1 MRTQL
6 AKSARVVAEIAG
18 RQHGVVRF
26 DQLLWAGL
34 SRSAV
39 KRWTAA
45 GRLHRL
51 HRGVYAVGHTRLT
64 PEGRIIAAVFAC
76 GKGAVASHG
85 SAAYLWSLSPK
96 CPPSCHVT
104 VPSYA
109 GRAKRPGIVLHYSAT
124 LGPRD
129 VVSRKNI
136 PVTSPDRTKRDMGWA
151 RQPTRSE
158 LERRFL
164 RLLRSHELPLP
175 ETNARIGP
183 YTVDALWRA
192 ERLVVELDSYAYHS
206 DRPTFT
212 ADRKRDRYLA
222 QRGFQAARYTDDELA
237 HEPSAVAH
245 SLQALLR
252 ERRRAA

>member
-1 MRTQL
+1 L
-6 AKSARVVAEIAG
+6 VAEIAG
-18 RQHGVVRF
+18 RQHGVVRT
-26 DQLLWAGL
+26 DQLYRAGL
-34 SRSAV
+34 SATQIKLRVRS
-39 KRWTAA
+39 

-51 HRGVYAVGHTRLT
+51 FRGVYAVGHTNLT

-109 GRAKRPGIVLHYSAT
+109 GRAKRQGIVLHRSAT
-124 LGPRD
+124 LGARD

-136 PVTSPDRTKRDMGWA
+136 PVTSPDRTKRDLGWDS
-151 RQPTRSE
+151 RPTRSD
-158 LERRFL
+158 LERLFL
-164 RLLRSHELPLP
+164 RVCRAHDIPLP
-175 ETNARIGP
+175 ETNVKIGP
-183 YTVDALWRA
+183 YTVDALYQA
-192 ERLVVELDSYAYHS
+192 ERLVVEIDSYAYHS

-212 ADRKRDRYLA
+212 ADRARDRYLSA
-222 QRGFQAARYTDDELA
+222 RGFQVTRYTDGELES
-237 HEPSAVAH
+237 EPVAVAK

-252 ERRRAA
+252 RRREAG